1 MQKKRELIVKEKGET
16 CCQSTDRGVFP
27 SGALLCALNICYAC
41 VRTHRTC
48 ASVCFLVCKSYCYV
62 HVLYANLCEGK
73 EDTEEAAAVWS
84 KWASSGTIAKD
95 NKFLSHSNAL
105 SV

>member
-16 CCQSTDRGVFP
+16 CCQSTDRSFAVC
-27 SGALLCALNICYAC
+27 SEYLLC

-62 HVLYANLCEGK
+62 HLLYANLCEGK

-84 KWASSGTIAKD
+84 KWAPSGTIAKD
-95 NKFLSHSNAL
+95 NKLLSHTQTLYLCKTGSR
-105 SV
+105 